1 MRRATILRRRRC
13 SLHRS
18 TERCHEKPDQRPCD
32 ACFVPGSATAADLY
46 GDEVQGAIID
56 DEIDDQQP
64 VVVERERI
72 IERRYY
78 GPREYIGPPPVEVY
92 ERRYLPAY
100 YPERHYWRAYDQW

>member
-1 MRRATILRRRRC
+1 MKSLISVLATL
-13 SLHRS
+13 
-18 TERCHEKPDQRPCD
+18 
-32 ACFVPGSATAADLY
+32 AVAGFVPSSATAADLY
-46 GDEVQGAIID
+46 GDGVQGAIID

-92 ERRYLPAY
+92 ERRYVPAY